1 MHHASHRTVQRA
13 QCSSTVRSCGRGV
26 VTWVVGWF
34 GAGLGEGVG
43 CTLLRTG
50 RRGHPKP
57 RVQAARAVAVLL
69 RRRASGVVVGR
80 PAAVPV
86 VPATTAVVVRVVAL
100 ACCIVG
106 VGVHCA
112 RACVCVCACVFVVNA
127 QQKTTHKIVGARVYC
142 KHARTLPSAS
152 KVKYTHVHTHT
163 HTRMRLEDPCL
174 PRSHDARCAPPCEA
188 VARTHSIILLFVLS
202 SLSRP
207 FVPLH

>member
-1 MHHASHRTVQRA
+1 MYAATHR
-13 QCSSTVRSCGRGV
+13 STWSPETQGPGSTSRSCPAAASCKRCSRW
-26 VTWVVGWF
+26 T
-34 GAGLGEGVG
+34 ARSSPRRPSHNRSCCSRR
-43 CTLLRTG
+43 CTCLLH
-50 RRGHPKP
+50 RRGWCP
-57 RVQAARAVAVLL
+57 L
-69 RRRASGVVVGR
+69 
-80 PAAVPV
+80 
-86 VPATTAVVVRVVAL
+86 
-100 ACCIVG
+100 
-106 VGVHCA
+106 CA
-112 RACVCVCACVFVVNA
+112 RVCVCVCVCVFVVNA

-142 KHARTLPSAS
+142 KHARTLSSTS